1 MQSENAAVQADRS
14 SRGAVRVYY
23 LDWLRVLAILTVF
36 VFHCGRFFDLEDWL
50 VKNPRTYFGVEVWT
64 YFLAGWLM
72 PLIFL
77 ISGASIFYALGK
89 GSGIHAVGKFVKDR
103 TLRLVVPWLVGA
115 CTHVALQVYFESR
128 FWGRSY
134 GSFFAFFPHYFD
146 GFKEFGGNFSW
157 TGMHLWYLWVLFI
170 LSVAFLP
177 LFLWLK
183 AGSGKR
189 VLSWLGG
196 FLAKPGAVYL
206 LAIPGTLL
214 IGYMDPDKFLNS
226 QDWGGW
232 PLLLYIPYFLA
243 GFLIVSHEGLQVRV
257 RRQRWLSLAAGVVM
271 FLALLVVAL
280 TQGDPVFDTPVYS
293 VFFALFSLFSWCFV
307 LAILGFG
314 MQHLTANTPFLRY
327 ANEAVLP
334 FYILHQTVIISVGF
348 FVVRWAI
355 PDLAKFA
362 IIATSSFAIIMLLYE
377 FLIRRLNL
385 LRFLFGMKL
394 KPKAPAVQ
402 PGEVV
407 GTVPSA

>member
-1 MQSENAAVQADRS
+1 MQSGNIAVRTGS
-14 SRGAVRVYY
+14 GSRGAARVYY
-23 LDWLRVLAILTVF
+23 LDWLRVLAILAVF

-50 VKNPRTYFGVEVWT
+50 VKNPSTSYGATVWT

-89 GSGIHAVGKFVKDR
+89 GSGIHAMGKFVKDK
-103 TLRLVVPWLVGA
+103 TLRLVVPWVVGA
-115 CTHVALQVYFESR
+115 CTHIALQVYFESR
-128 FWGRSY
+128 FWGLFR
-134 GSFFAFFPHYFD
+134 GTFFAFFPHYFD

-170 LSVAFLP
+170 LSVVFLP

-183 AGSGKR
+183 VGSGKR
-189 VLSWLGG
+189 VLGWLGG

-214 IGYMDPDKFLNS
+214 IGTMDPDKFLNS

-243 GFLIVSHEGLQVRV
+243 GFLIVSHEGLQARV
-257 RRQRWLSLAAGVVM
+257 RRQRWLSLGAGVVM
-271 FLALLVVAL
+271 FVGLLVVAL
-280 TQGDPVFDTPVYS
+280 TQGDPVFGTPVYT
-293 VFFALFSLFSWCFV
+293 VFFALFSLFSWCFM

-314 MQHLTANTPFLRY
+314 MQYLTANTPFLRY

-348 FVVRWAI
+348 YVVRWPI
-355 PDLAKFA
+355 PDLAKFV

-377 FLIRRLNL
+377 FLIRRLNI

-394 KPKAPAVQ
+394 RPKAAAVQ
-402 PGEVV
+402 PGEAV
-407 GTVPSA
+407 GTVPSV

>member
-1 MQSENAAVQADRS
+1 M
-14 SRGAVRVYY
+14 RVYY
-23 LDWLRVLAILTVF
+23 LDWLRVLAILTIF
-36 VFHCGRFFDLEDWL
+36 IFHSGRFFDQEEWL
-50 VKNPRTYFGVEVWT
+50 VKNPTTYFGANVWT

-89 GSGIHAVGKFVKDR
+89 GGRGINAVGKFVKDR

-115 CTHVALQVYFESR
+115 CTHVALQAYFESR
-128 FWGRSY
+128 FWGRFN
-134 GSFFAFFPHYFD
+134 GSFFAFLPRYFH
-146 GFKEFGGNFSW
+146 GFKEFGGNFAW

-394 KPKAPAVQ
+394 RPKAPAVQ